1 MPEQNG
7 EKSQEATEYRRQQ
20 AREQGHVARS
30 QDLGS
35 AALLL
40 GAMTAL
46 LWMGGPV
53 VTTMGLLA
61 RHYLGDEPW
70 LTADVATVSHEFST
84 VTLGLAS
91 VLLPLLLVVLA
102 VAVFVN
108 IAQVG
113 LLFVPEKIMPD
124 ISRLDPVA
132 GFFRVFSLASVMR
145 LVFGSFKVLLVATVA
160 YVCLS
165 GELDDVLALVA
176 LDLAQIGR
184 FLSESLLWTGIKIAS
199 ALLLLALLDYGFQ
212 WWRQEQDLRMTT
224 QEVREEMKNLQGDPQ
239 VIARRRAA
247 QRQLVMNRVRSA
259 VPKADVVITNPTE
272 LAIAIQYEHGTMAAP
287 IVIAKGAGVLAA
299 RIRRLALEN
308 GVPIVEKKPLA
319 QLLYKEVEIDHPIPA
334 KLYAAVAEVLAYV
347 YQLKG
352 KTMPGR

>member
-7 EKSQEATEYRRQQ
+7 EKSQEATQYRRQQ
-20 AREQGHVARS
+20 AREHGQVARS

-40 GAMTAL
+40 GAMVAI
-46 LWMGGPV
+46 LWMGSSI
-53 VTTMGLLA
+53 VTAMGLVA
-61 RHYLGDEPW
+61 SHYLGGDAW
-70 LTADVATVSHEFST
+70 LATDVSTMTHEFSAT
-84 VTLGLAS
+84 MMNLATA
-91 VLLPLLLVVLA
+91 VLPLLLVMLA
-102 VAVFVN
+102 VAVAINV
-108 IAQVG
+108 AQVG

-124 ISRLDPVA
+124 ISRLDPIV
-132 GFFRVFSLASVMR
+132 GFSRVFSMASVMR
-145 LVFGSFKVLLVATVA
+145 LVFGLFKVGLVAVVA
-160 YVCLS
+160 YTCLA
-165 GELDDVLALVA
+165 GEFDDVLALVG

-184 FLSESLLWTGIKIAS
+184 FLSESLLWTGIKIAA

-239 VIARRRAA
+239 IIARRRAA
-247 QRQLVMNRVRSA
+247 QRQLVLNRVKTA

-272 LAIAIQYEHGTMAAP
+272 LAIAIQYEHGAMAAP
-287 IVIAKGAGVLAA
+287 VVIAKGAGVLAA

-308 GVPIVEKKPLA
+308 SVPIIEKKPLA
-319 QLLYKEVEIDHPIPA
+319 QLLYKEVEINHPIPA

-352 KTMPGR
+352 KKMPGA